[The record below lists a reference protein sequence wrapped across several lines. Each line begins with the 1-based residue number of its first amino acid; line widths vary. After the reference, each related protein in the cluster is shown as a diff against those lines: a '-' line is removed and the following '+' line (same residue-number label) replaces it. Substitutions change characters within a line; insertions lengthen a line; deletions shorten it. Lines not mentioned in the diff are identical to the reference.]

1 MMSILIQGP
10 LKQVHSRAAGG
21 LEAIMSLKSIMND
34 IIPPAINYKNPDK
47 ECDLDYVPN
56 HSIQA
61 EVNYAISNGF
71 GFGGHNAVLVFKKNK
86 EATSYRAECD
96 ESY

>member
-1 MMSILIQGP
+1 MTGHLFG
-10 LKQVHSRAAGG
+10 AAGG
-21 LEAIMSLKSIMND
+21 LEAIITLKSIMED
-34 IIPPAINYKNPDK
+34 IIPPTINYENPDE

-71 GFGGHNAVLVFKKNK
+71 GFGGHNAVLVFKKFN
-86 EATSYRAECD
+86 EGNLPTRS
-96 ESY
+96 

>member
-1 MMSILIQGP
+1 MTLTKYVYILVIIREQNSTIEYIF
-10 LKQVHSRAAGG
+10 LIVA
-21 LEAIMSLKSIMND
+21 MND
-34 IIPPAINYKNPDK
+34 IILPTINYKNPDK

-71 GFGGHNAVLVFKKNK
+71 RFGGHYTVLVFKKIK
-86 EATSYRAECD
+86 EAPSYRAECN